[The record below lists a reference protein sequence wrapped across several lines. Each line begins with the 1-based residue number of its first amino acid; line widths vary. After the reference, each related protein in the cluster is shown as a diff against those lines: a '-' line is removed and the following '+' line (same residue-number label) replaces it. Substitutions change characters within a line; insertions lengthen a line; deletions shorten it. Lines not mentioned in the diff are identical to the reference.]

1 MFNDSD
7 QGFIT
12 IQSSELL
19 FLKNELADIGSRAF
33 AYILDVLIRGA
44 VIFVMILVFSR
55 NTIFFSSLNKIFI
68 PLIFIWW
75 TGYFVFFEIIYS
87 GKTPGKK
94 IVGIRV
100 LRTDGSRISL
110 LDSCVRNV
118 LRAVDMLPFGYMLAI
133 VTMLFEQ
140 YNRRLGDLVANTI
153 VIYDR
158 SSNKSIKKFV
168 ENMLV
173 DSKPRRSILIKGLEN
188 LNPNDKLII
197 KNLYSRLG
205 TIQAGIEKDNLM
217 DKFYEK
223 IKQKIS
229 VEGTEDPEVLLCELY
244 KRI

>member
-1 MFNDSD
+1 MFNDSE

-44 VIFVMILVFSR
+44 VIFVMIIVFSR
-55 NTIFFSSLNKIFI
+55 KTIFFSSLNKIFI
-68 PLIFIWW
+68 PLMFIWW
-75 TGYFVFFEIIYS
+75 TGYFVFFEIIFS

-100 LRTDGSRISL
+100 LKSDGSRISL

-133 VTMLFEQ
+133 ITMLFEQ

-158 SSNKSIKKFV
+158 SLNKSIKDFI

-173 DSKPRRSILIKGLEN
+173 DSKPRISILIKGLES
-188 LNPNDKLII
+188 LSQNDKLII
-197 KNLYSRLG
+197 KNLYSRLDTMQDG
-205 TIQAGIEKDNLM
+205 VEKDNLM
-217 DKFYEK
+217 DKFYKK

-229 VEGTEDPEVLLCELY
+229 VEGTEDPEILLCELY

>member
-19 FLKNELADIGSRAF
+19 FLENELADIGSRAF

-173 DSKPRRSILIKGLEN
+173 DSKPRGSILIKGLES

>member
-1 MFNDSD
+1 MFNNFD

-19 FLKNELADIGSRAF
+19 FLENELADIGSRAF
-33 AYILDVLIRGA
+33 AYILDLLFRGA
-44 VIFVMILVFSR
+44 VIFVIILGFSYK
-55 NTIFFSSLNKIFI
+55 NIFFSSMNIIFI
-68 PLIFIWW
+68 PLIILWW
-75 TGYFVFFEIIYS
+75 TGYFVFFEIVFS
-87 GKTPGKK
+87 GKTPGKR

-118 LRAVDMLPFGYMLAI
+118 LRAVDMLPFGYLLAI
-133 VTMLFEQ
+133 ITMLFEQ

-158 SSNKSIKKFV
+158 SSNKSIKDFI

-173 DSKPRRSILIKGLEN
+173 DSKPRRSVLIKGLQS
-188 LNPNDKLII
+188 LNQNDKQII
-197 KNLYSRLG
+197 KNFYSRLD
-205 TIQAGIEKDNLM
+205 TMQEGIEKDNLI

-223 IKQKIS
+223 IKKKIS
-229 VEGTEDPEVLLCELY
+229 VEGTEDPEVLLCELF